1 MKMRDHRNLNSN
13 NSAGQKHDDI
23 FDDPSVGATFSTIVS
38 TQGEFNKWQHD
49 GLYSTIGTAII
60 ADSRRRTE
68 QEYLRKEFTFDCSG
82 GAHVSDRPACPKK
95 YVNVRTGRFQDMHGR
110 NQTLNTT
117 DSGRRIEN
125 AFHSGGRRSHPKCN
139 VSGKT
144 SDAKVQ
150 LVMDATFYQITGD
163 RLSSMNGN
171 ITEITRHNHGDKKIT
186 REITR
191 NSPVNSR
198 QIGNGRRK
206 FTLSICSWWAFF
218 FFNSHVLT
226 ALAQDDV
233 APYFKTEPG
242 PPQTHL
248 EGNRLV
254 LTCLA
259 EGSWP
264 LEFKWMLNNSDI
276 TSFSP
281 EYKYSVA
288 SLQRSDAG
296 FYQCVV
302 RNRRGALM
310 QRKTEVHVAYMGSFA
325 EQEQRKTV
333 SQGRAAVLNP
343 PAVSSYPRPQVTW
356 FRDGYKI
363 IPSYRVAITLDNQLV
378 VLSTAAPDAGRYYVQ
393 AVNEKNGENKTSPSI
408 YLSVAISKKNRGTL
422 DSDAPADPM
431 APVIVVPPRNT
442 TVVAGATEVTLECV
456 ANARPVDKLSVSWKR
471 SGVKLTS
478 GVGTF
483 GRRLTVFKPGSDDA
497 GPYVCEAALLD
508 SSAKV
513 AEARAFL
520 FVTEA
525 PRFTVEPKRRTVGEV
540 EKTVDIPCQARGV
553 PLPKLEWYKD
563 SVALSKLNN
572 PRYKVMASMG
582 LQVRKVHPND
592 AGIFQC
598 FARNSAGEIQVHSNL
613 VITSMAPAFAEAPSD
628 ITATDGTAAVFA
640 CEASGAPKP
649 AITWKRGTQV
659 LGSGSVQIPRFTLLE
674 SGGLLV
680 KPVFMEDTGNYTCHA
695 SNSEGAVSASSSL
708 TVWSRTSIS
717 QPPEDQ
723 RVIKGTTAVLDC
735 KATYDPRVS
744 VRFVWKKDGSV
755 VSQTSGGRISLRD
768 GSLHISQTW
777 SGDIGDYTCNV
788 LSQAGNDSKSAR
800 LEVIELPH
808 SPRNLQASLNATDS
822 RSVDLSWVRPFDGN
836 SPLLH
841 YIVELSENNSPWKI
855 YLPEVDPVLTG
866 VVVRGLTPARTY
878 QFRVCAVNQV
888 GKGQYSTETNR
899 LMLREEA
906 PSAPPKNIVASGRT
920 NQSIMVQWQPP
931 PEPEL
936 NGVLRGYVLRYRLA
950 GLPGEYQQKNISSPE
965 INYCLIRDLIIWT
978 QYEIQV
984 AAYTGAGL
992 GVFSPPV
999 TEYTLQGVPTAPP
1012 QDVEAKALDSTTIKF
1027 TWNPPPQQFINGINQ
1042 GYKLLAWPEQFP
1054 DSVTVVTI
1062 TPDFHGARHL
1072 GHVSGLRKFTWYLTS
1087 VLCFTTPGDGPSS
1100 PPQLVQTHE
1109 DAPGPVG
1116 HLSFTEILDTSL
1128 RVSWQEPV
1136 EKNGII
1142 TGYLVS
1148 WEVQGLNSSRVS
1160 RTLPNTT
1167 LEYKVTGLTSL
1178 TTYTLEVAAI
1188 TQAGMGTPTS
1198 STISSGVPPEL
1209 PGPPSNLVISNI
1221 SPRSA
1226 TLKFRAG
1233 DDGKTSISKW
1243 IVEGQVG
1250 GIGEEDEW
1258 KVLYEKENEPDA
1270 QVLEIPNLTPF
1281 THYRF
1286 RMKQVNIVG
1295 PSPMSQPSRVIQ
1307 TLQAPPDLAPSSV
1320 SVRTA
1325 SETSLWLRWV
1335 PLQDTEYNGNPET
1348 VGYRIKLWRADQQG
1362 EAQIRVLSD
1371 RLERE
1376 ATLEGLEAWTEY
1388 QLQIQAFNSI
1398 GPGPWSE
1405 TVKGRTRESV
1415 PSGAPENVTAEAVS
1429 STRIL
1434 VTWGPVPEHQKNGYI
1449 LGYKVLYKEQDSE
1462 AEPQVHVVKG
1472 NLTQSVLLRN
1482 LRKYVL
1488 YQIQVLAFTRIGDGE
1503 PSSPPVLERSKD
1515 DVPGPPMRL
1524 VFPEVRL
1531 TSVRVVWQP
1540 PADPNGVIMGYQI
1553 AYRLDASDP
1562 NKFTTVEVGS
1572 NARQFTVTGLAPESA
1587 YVFRVSARTQQ
1598 GWGLPEE
1605 AVVITTERRDRPQP
1619 PKKLTVP
1626 QKDVRSRALLLRWVP
1641 GGDGS
1646 SPVRYFT
1653 LQTRQLPDGDW
1664 HTHSAA
1670 ISHNSTSWEVDRLKP
1685 FTSYKLRMMAT
1696 NDIGDSAYSKETDA
1710 ITTLQDVPDE
1720 PPVILAVKPSTTT
1733 SVLVQWQ
1740 PPKEE
1745 SVNGVLV
1752 GFRLFYRELQYESAP
1767 AEPKEAPNLS
1777 AARAEITAKSTFKT
1791 VSSAWLTE
1799 FELTQL
1805 NKYKRYEVVMT
1816 AYNIIGESPPS
1827 APVEV
1832 FVGEA
1837 APAVPPQNIKV
1848 NSLSSTQLEV
1858 VWEPPPVET
1867 QNGNIQGYKIHYWER
1882 DNRNETEKVKILFV
1896 PETAVRLKNLTSYS
1910 TYLVKLCAFNAAGD
1924 GPLSEPRRGR
1934 TLQAAPSVP
1943 SFITFSEVTTTTLN
1957 VSWGVPL
1964 TPNGVVEGYRV
1975 VYEPSAPIHGV
1986 SKVVTVDIKGN
1997 WQRWLKVRDLTKGV
2011 TYRFRVQAKT
2021 ISFGPE
2027 LEANITAGPLRGS
2040 PGSPIETS
2048 ITKSSSALT
2057 IHWTPG
2063 DTGAGPVIG
2072 YVIEARPSDEGLWD
2086 TFVKHLSPSSTSH
2099 SVSLDR
2105 LRQGVSYE
2113 FRVIAVN
2120 QFGYGDPSMPSAAL
2134 SAQSETPFYEEWWFL
2149 VVMALCGL
2157 ILILMVVFA
2166 LVLHGQGKKYRSCG
2180 TGKHISTV
2188 EESVTLDNGGFTAL
2202 ELNSRHLNVK
2212 STFLKKNGTRSPPRP
2227 SPGGLHYSD
2236 EDICNNYNGA
2246 VLTESTTLTEK
2257 PTEISESEATDSD
2270 YEDEQPKHSF
2280 VNHYMSDP
2288 TYYNSWKRQQKGL
2301 KQSPAYA
2308 YEECAG
2314 GDAEAYYQ
2322 TVVTQ
2327 HSVGGAYTPAG
2338 QPAPSSR
2345 TPATGF
2351 SSFV

>member
-1 MKMRDHRNLNSN
+1 MCAER
-13 NSAGQKHDDI
+13 
-23 FDDPSVGATFSTIVS
+23 
-38 TQGEFNKWQHD
+38 
-49 GLYSTIGTAII
+49 
-60 ADSRRRTE
+60 SRSS
-68 QEYLRKEFTFDCSG
+68 LVVPSG
-82 GAHVSDRPACPKK
+82 GK
-95 YVNVRTGRFQDMHGR
+95 
-110 NQTLNTT
+110 
-117 DSGRRIEN
+117 
-125 AFHSGGRRSHPKCN
+125 
-139 VSGKT
+139 
-144 SDAKVQ
+144 
-150 LVMDATFYQITGD
+150 
-163 RLSSMNGN
+163 
-171 ITEITRHNHGDKKIT
+171 
-186 REITR
+186 
-191 NSPVNSR
+191 
-198 QIGNGRRK
+198 
-206 FTLSICSWWAFF
+206 
-218 FFNSHVLT
+218 
-226 ALAQDDV
+226 
-233 APYFKTEPG
+233 
-242 PPQTHL
+242 
-248 EGNRLV
+248 
-254 LTCLA
+254 
-259 EGSWP
+259 
-264 LEFKWMLNNSDI
+264 
-276 TSFSP
+276 
-281 EYKYSVA
+281 
-288 SLQRSDAG
+288 
-296 FYQCVV
+296 
-302 RNRRGALM
+302 
-310 QRKTEVHVAYMGSFA
+310 
-325 EQEQRKTV
+325 
-333 SQGRAAVLNP
+333 
-343 PAVSSYPRPQVTW
+343 
-356 FRDGYKI
+356 
-363 IPSYRVAITLDNQLV
+363 
-378 VLSTAAPDAGRYYVQ
+378 
-393 AVNEKNGENKTSPSI
+393 
-408 YLSVAISKKNRGTL
+408 
-422 DSDAPADPM
+422 
-431 APVIVVPPRNT
+431 
-442 TVVAGATEVTLECV
+442 
-456 ANARPVDKLSVSWKR
+456 
-471 SGVKLTS
+471 
-478 GVGTF
+478 
-483 GRRLTVFKPGSDDA
+483 
-497 GPYVCEAALLD
+497 
-508 SSAKV
+508 
-513 AEARAFL
+513 
-520 FVTEA
+520 
-525 PRFTVEPKRRTVGEV
+525 
-540 EKTVDIPCQARGV
+540 
-553 PLPKLEWYKD
+553 
-563 SVALSKLNN
+563 
-572 PRYKVMASMG
+572 
-582 LQVRKVHPND
+582 VRKVN
-592 AGIFQC
+592 
-598 FARNSAGEIQVHSNL
+598 
-613 VITSMAPAFAEAPSD
+613 
-628 ITATDGTAAVFA
+628 
-640 CEASGAPKP
+640 
-649 AITWKRGTQV
+649 
-659 LGSGSVQIPRFTLLE
+659 
-674 SGGLLV
+674 
-680 KPVFMEDTGNYTCHA
+680 
-695 SNSEGAVSASSSL
+695 
-708 TVWSRTSIS
+708 
-717 QPPEDQ
+717 
-723 RVIKGTTAVLDC
+723 
-735 KATYDPRVS
+735 
-744 VRFVWKKDGSV
+744 
-755 VSQTSGGRISLRD
+755 
-768 GSLHISQTW
+768 
-777 SGDIGDYTCNV
+777 
-788 LSQAGNDSKSAR
+788 
-800 LEVIELPH
+800 
-808 SPRNLQASLNATDS
+808 
-822 RSVDLSWVRPFDGN
+822 
-836 SPLLH
+836 
-841 YIVELSENNSPWKI
+841 
-855 YLPEVDPVLTG
+855 PEVGLTACLHFPVL
-866 VVVRGLTPARTY
+866 
-878 QFRVCAVNQV
+878 
-888 GKGQYSTETNR
+888 
-899 LMLREEA
+899 
-906 PSAPPKNIVASGRT
+906 
-920 NQSIMVQWQPP
+920 
-931 PEPEL
+931 
-936 NGVLRGYVLRYRLA
+936 
-950 GLPGEYQQKNISSPE
+950 
-965 INYCLIRDLIIWT
+965 
-978 QYEIQV
+978 
-984 AAYTGAGL
+984 
-992 GVFSPPV
+992 FS
-999 TEYTLQGVPTAPP
+999 VPTAPP

-1295 PSPMSQPSRVIQ
+1295 PSPVSQPSRVIQ

-1415 PSGAPENVTAEAVS
+1415 HPLRNSASTGRLRPQALCPLRAVAVWASRERHGRGGELHAHPGHLGARA
-1429 STRIL
+1429 
-1434 VTWGPVPEHQKNGYI
+1434 EHQKNGYI

-1605 AVVITTERRDRPQP
+1605 AVVITTERRGDPAGTTSRHVHLHRHTCPVTRPAPAAQ
-1619 PKKLTVP
+1619 KLTVP

-1767 AEPKEAPNLS
+1767 AEPKEAANLS

-1816 AYNIIGESPPS
+1816 ASS
-1827 APVEV
+1827 ATSSWEV
-1832 FVGEA
+1832 FEK
-1837 APAVPPQNIKV
+1837 PAQ
-1848 NSLSSTQLEV
+1848 
-1858 VWEPPPVET
+1858 
-1867 QNGNIQGYKIHYWER
+1867 
-1882 DNRNETEKVKILFV
+1882 
-1896 PETAVRLKNLTSYS
+1896 
-1910 TYLVKLCAFNAAGD
+1910 
-1924 GPLSEPRRGR
+1924 R
-1934 TLQAAPSVP
+1934 TCGGFCWS
-1943 SFITFSEVTTTTLN
+1943 
-1957 VSWGVPL
+1957 
-1964 TPNGVVEGYRV
+1964 
-1975 VYEPSAPIHGV
+1975 
-1986 SKVVTVDIKGN
+1986 
-1997 WQRWLKVRDLTKGV
+1997 
-2011 TYRFRVQAKT
+2011 
-2021 ISFGPE
+2021 PE
-2027 LEANITAGPLRGS
+2027 LR
-2040 PGSPIETS
+2040 
-2048 ITKSSSALT
+2048 
-2057 IHWTPG
+2057 
-2063 DTGAGPVIG
+2063 
-2072 YVIEARPSDEGLWD
+2072 
-2086 TFVKHLSPSSTSH
+2086 
-2099 SVSLDR
+2099 
-2105 LRQGVSYE
+2105 
-2113 FRVIAVN
+2113 
-2120 QFGYGDPSMPSAAL
+2120 
-2134 SAQSETPFYEEWWFL
+2134 
-2149 VVMALCGL
+2149 
-2157 ILILMVVFA
+2157 
-2166 LVLHGQGKKYRSCG
+2166 
-2180 TGKHISTV
+2180 
-2188 EESVTLDNGGFTAL
+2188 
-2202 ELNSRHLNVK
+2202 
-2212 STFLKKNGTRSPPRP
+2212 
-2227 SPGGLHYSD
+2227 
-2236 EDICNNYNGA
+2236 
-2246 VLTESTTLTEK
+2246 
-2257 PTEISESEATDSD
+2257 
-2270 YEDEQPKHSF
+2270 
-2280 VNHYMSDP
+2280 
-2288 TYYNSWKRQQKGL
+2288 
-2301 KQSPAYA
+2301 
-2308 YEECAG
+2308 
-2314 GDAEAYYQ
+2314 
-2322 TVVTQ
+2322 
-2327 HSVGGAYTPAG
+2327 
-2338 QPAPSSR
+2338 
-2345 TPATGF
+2345 
-2351 SSFV
+2351 